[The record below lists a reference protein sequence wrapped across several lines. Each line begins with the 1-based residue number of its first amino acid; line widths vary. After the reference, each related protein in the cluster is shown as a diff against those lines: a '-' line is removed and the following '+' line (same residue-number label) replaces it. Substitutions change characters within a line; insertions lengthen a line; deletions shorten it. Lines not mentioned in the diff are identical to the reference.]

1 MSIVNDK
8 TSAVLDKALSLR
20 FKRQQLLAA
29 NIANADTPNYKPV
42 DLAFE
47 GALKDAMKKDDV
59 ATRTPRLPLNGMHIS
74 GWMEEGAEPTE
85 VIVRN
90 DVTNSLDDNGVD
102 LDKEMAHIVENS
114 TSYQT
119 VLEVT
124 RRRFNILTEAHQHDE
139 PGLRLRGNY
148 V

>member
-29 NIANADTPNYKPV
+29 NIANADTPNYRPV

-47 GALKDAMKKDDV
+47 GALKDAIGKDGADPNPPGFE
-59 ATRTPRLPLNGMHIS
+59 RTDSMHMS
-74 GWMEEGAEPTE
+74 GWMPEPTE
-85 VIVRN
+85 AAEVVVRN
-90 DVTNSLDDNGVD
+90 DVTNSLDNNGVD

-119 VLEVT
+119 VLEVS
-124 RRRFNILTEAHQHDE
+124 RRRFNILTELITTMSQ
-139 PGLRLRGNY
+139 G
-148 V
+148 

>member
-8 TSAVLDKALSLR
+8 TSAVLDQALSLR
-20 FKRQQLLAA
+20 FKRQQMLAA
-29 NIANADTPNYKPV
+29 NIANADTPNYRPV

-47 GALKDAMKKDDV
+47 GALKDAMNKGETDDPNPPGFE
-59 ATRTPRLPLNGMHIS
+59 RTNAMHMS
-74 GWMEEGAEPTE
+74 GWMDEPTEAAE

-90 DVTNSLDDNGVD
+90 DVTNSLDNNGVD

-119 VLEVT
+119 VLEVS
-124 RRRFNILTEAHQHDE
+124 RRRFNILTELITTMSQ
-139 PGLRLRGNY
+139 G
-148 V
+148 

>member
-1 MSIVNDK
+1 MSIITDK
-8 TSAVLDKALSLR
+8 TSAVLDQALSLR

-47 GALKDAMKKDDV
+47 GALKDAIKKDDSND
-59 ATRTPRLPLNGMHIS
+59 AYPPGIHKTDPMHMS
-74 GWMEEGAEPTE
+74 GWIEEVVEATE
-85 VIVRN
+85 VHVRS
-90 DVTNSLDDNGVD
+90 DVTNSLDNNGVD
-102 LDKEMAHIVENS
+102 IDKEMARITENS

-124 RRRFNILTEAHQHDE
+124 RRRFNILTELITTMSQ
-139 PGLRLRGNY
+139 G
-148 V
+148 

>member
-59 ATRTPRLPLNGMHIS
+59 ADPNPPGFHRTNGMHIS

-124 RRRFNILTEAHQHDE
+124 RRRFNILTELISTMSQ
-139 PGLRLRGNY
+139 G
-148 V
+148 

>member
-8 TSAVLDKALSLR
+8 TGAVLDQALSLR
-20 FKRQQLLAA
+20 FKRQQLLTA
-29 NIANADTPNYKPV
+29 NLANVDTPNYRPV

-47 GALKDAMKKDDV
+47 GALQDAIE
-59 ATRTPRLPLNGMHIS
+59 NGADADPNPPGFHKTNAMHMS
-74 GWMEEGAEPTE
+74 GWIPESREAAE
-85 VIVRN
+85 VVVRA

-102 LDKEMAHIVENS
+102 LDKEMARLVENS

-124 RRRFNILTEAHQHDE
+124 RRRFNILTELISTMSQ
-139 PGLRLRGNY
+139 G
-148 V
+148 

>member
-20 FKRQQLLAA
+20 FKRQQLLSA
-29 NIANADTPNYKPV
+29 NIANADTPNYRPV

-47 GALKDAMKKDDV
+47 GALKDAMNKSETADPNPPGFH
-59 ATRTPRLPLNGMHIS
+59 RTNTMHMS
-74 GWMEEGAEPTE
+74 GWIEEPTEATE

-90 DVTNSLDDNGVD
+90 DVTNSLDGNGVD
-102 LDKEMAHIVENS
+102 LDKEMAHLVDNS

-124 RRRFNILTEAHQHDE
+124 RRRFNILTELISTMSQ
-139 PGLRLRGNY
+139 G
-148 V
+148 

>member
-20 FKRQQLLAA
+20 FKRQQLLSA

-47 GALKDAMKKDDV
+47 GALKDAMNNGETADPNPPGFH
-59 ATRTPRLPLNGMHIS
+59 RTNGMHIS
-74 GWMEEGAEPTE
+74 GWMEKAPEATE

-90 DVTNSLDDNGVD
+90 DVTNSLDNNGVD
-102 LDKEMAHIVENS
+102 LGKEMAHLVDNS

-124 RRRFNILTEAHQHDE
+124 RRRFNILTELISTMSQ
-139 PGLRLRGNY
+139 G
-148 V
+148 